1 MFYLNWTL
9 ERAIDIEESSEK
21 VTNKGVR
28 VEVKWS
34 RWRVCFEKGDYAC
47 SPCSLVQNQLVPLS
61 ICWRISA
68 QKMPLFLERS
78 SMVPDT
84 ESDPLTF
91 YKCLFIS
98 AQRIRVSFWDMW
110 LNIVP
115 KGEEQA
121 ALVWVFT
128 ADWLF
133 LPRESWLVCGAAAE
147 LLHLPL
153 LLT

>member
-1 MFYLNWTL
+1 
-9 ERAIDIEESSEK
+9 
-21 VTNKGVR
+21 
-28 VEVKWS
+28 
-34 RWRVCFEKGDYAC
+34 
-47 SPCSLVQNQLVPLS
+47 
-61 ICWRISA
+61 
-68 QKMPLFLERS
+68 
-78 SMVPDT
+78 MVPDT